1 MTNVSLCERITRG
14 NAVHK
19 MQHTLHLVIVREPVT
34 RDAVPDLDE
43 RRLRRTA
50 PHRTSAHRSERRGL
64 PTGGTVCTVHARMA
78 FVGMSLLSFS
88 RAFRSV
94 LLPAPCTVR
103 MLPRAHTDTWAGH
116 RSINT
121 SHADGRRCLLTLWA
135 CRCLLRM
142 VAHTVLRCKRCA
154 IRW

>member
-103 MLPRAHTDTWAGH
+103 MLHRAHTHAH
-116 RSINT
+116 R
-121 SHADGRRCLLTLWA
+121 HMGRAQKHQYITCRWKTLLTHA
-135 CRCLLRM
+135 VDM
-142 VAHTVLRCKRCA
+142 SMSIAHGSAYSAAL
-154 IRW
+154 